1 MRACPVCD
9 TMHPQVGDGDVF
21 WAEHGRKQ
29 FPKVAEEVEN
39 LVAAYKQVGPP
50 LSTQLLFIVYFVSW
64 WQAMCATTCV
74 LPQTAESF
82 NRQAGADLV
91 DPDEAD
97 QAATRNLM
105 AAVSSLPELTEK
117 KRVMDK
123 HTELATALLGERPC

>member
-1 MRACPVCD
+1 M
-9 TMHPQVGDGDVF
+9 
-21 WAEHGRKQ
+21 
-29 FPKVAEEVEN
+29 EN